1 MLQPF
6 LAHLAK
12 GNVSF
17 SHHLAS
23 VVCHPLTFHIRWA
36 MQAQVRPL
44 VYIWIDGL
52 ILFYY
57 IPCLCFTRRFD
68 LASLCLWFLRL
79 KGLKESNK
87 NAWKSKMRHA
97 QIAVGTKNYCVQHIC
112 IKNTTVSTLGF
123 NIHWLIFPHQQM
135 FLRFSIQNVWW

>member
-1 MLQPF
+1 MFQPF

-23 VVCHPLTFHIRWA
+23 VVCHPLTFHIRWGSSSYLNWWG
-36 MQAQVRPL
+36 V
-44 VYIWIDGL
+44 
-52 ILFYY
+52 FFNY

-87 NAWKSKMRHA
+87 NAWKSKKRHA
-97 QIAVGTKNYCVQHIC
+97 HIAVGTNNYCVQHIC
-112 IKNTTVSTLGF
+112 VENNTVFTLGF
-123 NIHWLIFPHQQM
+123 NIHWLIFPHQQI
-135 FLRFSIQNVWW
+135 FLQFSIKNV